1 MRIRQIALVARE
13 LEPVVADLC
22 AVFDLEVAFRDPG
35 VAEFGLH
42 NAVMAVGDTFLEV
55 VSPLRE
61 NTSAGR
67 FLERRGG
74 DGGYMVILQTDDLA
88 SDRRRAEALHV
99 RVVWEIA
106 FTDIATIHL
115 HPRDL
120 GGALVSL
127 DQPRPPGAWRWAGP
141 GWERKMRTGVVKRI
155 VGAELQAADPPA
167 LAARWAEVL
176 GRRDTWDGADVHEI
190 PLEDSGRL
198 RFVLPRDKR
207 GDGIAVV
214 EIEAVDQD
222 RARRVA
228 RERGLSP
235 DGARIE
241 IGGVRFRLV

>member
-22 AVFDLEVAFRDPG
+22 AVFDLEVSLRDPG

-42 NAVMAVGDTFLEV
+42 NAVMPIGDSFLEV
-55 VSPLRE
+55 VSPVRE
-61 NTSAGR
+61 GTSAGR

-88 SDRRRAEALHV
+88 GDRRRAEALRV
-99 RVVWEIA
+99 RVVWQA
-106 FTDIATIHL
+106 TFTDIATIHL

-120 GGALVSL
+120 GGAIVSL
-127 DQPRPPGAWRWAGP
+127 DQPRPPESWRWAGP

-155 VGAELQAADPPA
+155 VGAELQSSDPAA
-167 LAARWAEVL
+167 LAARWAAIF

-190 PLEDSGRL
+190 PLEEAGRL

-207 GDGIAVV
+207 GEGLAVV
-214 EIEAVDQD
+214 ELEATDSD

>member
-1 MRIRQIALVARE
+1 VRLRQIALVARE
-13 LEPVVADLC
+13 LAPVVDDLC
-22 AVFDLEVAFRDPG
+22 AVFDLEVAYRDPG

-42 NAVMAVGDTFLEV
+42 NAVMAIGDTFLEV
-55 VSPLRE
+55 VSPVRE
-61 NTSAGR
+61 GTTAGR

-74 DGGYMVILQTDDLA
+74 DGGYMVILQSDDLA
-88 SDRRRAEALHV
+88 ADRRRAESLRV

-106 FTDIATIHL
+106 LPDIATIHL

-127 DQPRPPGAWRWAGP
+127 DQPRPPAAWRWAGP
-141 GWERKMRTGVVKRI
+141 DWEKRMRTDVVRHI
-155 VGAELQAADPPA
+155 AGAELQAADPSA
-167 LAARWAEVL
+167 LASRWAEVL
-176 GRRDTWDGADVHEI
+176 GCSAAWDGADVHEI
-190 PLEDSGRL
+190 ALEESRL
-198 RFVLPRDKR
+198 RFVPPRDRR
-207 GDGIAVV
+207 GDGLAVV
-214 EIEAVDQD
+214 ELAAADAD